1 MPKWEKDID
10 YFIPTAVCADQ
21 IQEAKTIKRMIQS
34 LFEEHSQK
42 GTEWE
47 NGFLPLLCNFFTAV
61 DSLDKLISEQ
71 ISMCPT
77 TLNEKT
83 KEDSYL
89 IDPSMAE
96 TYYAHVQL
104 MAVEHTE
111 LIQKYG
117 FSFTIH

>member
-1 MPKWEKDID
+1 MPKWEKDTD
-10 YFIPTAVCADQ
+10 YFITTKVCAER
-21 IQEAKTIKRMIQS
+21 IKETRTIKRMIQC
-34 LFEEHSQK
+34 LFEEYSQR

-47 NGFLPLLCNFFTAV
+47 NGFLPLLCNLFTAV

-71 ISMCPT
+71 ISMCP
-77 TLNEKT
+77 LKFNEKT
-83 KEDSYL
+83 NEYSYL
-89 IDPSMAE
+89 LDPLMAE

-104 MAVEHTE
+104 MTVEHTE